1 MKTWHFELVFVATV
15 LAMVVIASGAAP
27 VEWLGAAAVTL
38 TFAHAQVADRLAERD
53 AAREKPSVECHR
65 WATRYL
71 VTKES
76 LWLVYFVLHHSWSA
90 LAGVGLFLAF
100 PVWRRWWRKQKPL
113 RISEYDKDI
122 VLNSAARA
130 RLVSLRDANPYVV
143 EALRTVVEE
152 TGGWP

>member
-100 PVWRRWWRKQKPL
+100 PIWRRWWRKQKPL
-113 RISEYDKDI
+113 KISEQDKDI